1 MKKNPNQ
8 YIPADDPP
16 FQEFDQPQSYSD
28 EEPHCAYCLC
38 NIEECLVKCPA
49 TNKYFCNGRGKAH
62 HSHIVHHLVKSH
74 NKEIQLLDS
83 NQYSKIPIMCYQC
96 STRNIFQLCFVQS
109 QTQKTFYIFCRDCL
123 NSPQL
128 APFQFDMNNL
138 YPIIS
143 DNSILSWLVRPP
155 TDQEEKNFLASK
167 VSTKDMDLL
176 EEEWEKNPQVTIMD
190 LPAIKARSRLQ
201 ETKLQYKDIH
211 QYSTVFL
218 ALVKE
223 ECEYERKIKESISI
237 PSVSVNWEQVGPITW
252 IAHFKTQATEALR
265 NLSLTDELNLNCP
278 SEDFNHNGKVVLI
291 GYDGSVDLKF
301 VNIPEPPVA
310 DLLYTVKLVFDPTPY
325 KRQQFALN
333 DFKNSSSNL
342 TSPLIK
348 DIILGKIPETLE
360 KENIRN
366 IGAFKIPGLKD
377 LNQSQISAIRKALEL
392 PFTLIQGPPGTGKT
406 TTIAALVYKFL
417 ELKKGPVL
425 VCGPS
430 NISVEHA
437 TRNTALTGVNVIR
450 VISRKLDDIVTSVD
464 DVTASKMV
472 FKLNTQESREL
483 CELQTK
489 RSNSPLTANEA
500 SRYENL
506 RDTLENKII
515 AKADCICC
523 TCDTAGSK
531 KFNNLAFPVV
541 IIDESTQ
548 AVEPKILIPILHHSK
563 QVVLVGDHCQLG
575 PNVMC
580 RKVEQAGYS
589 VSIVQRLLQL
599 GMKPARLVTQY
610 RMHPALAQFPS
621 NYFYEGILEN
631 GVSAKDRTP
640 LRATFP
646 FPQPGVP
653 MFFFNS
659 TGPEE
664 PSDSGTSFINRQ
676 EAFLVSLIIS
686 KLCKASV
693 NPRQIGVIT
702 PYAGQTCYIGQ
713 FLAAAGDLPP
723 SFYRYIEVASVDS
736 FQGGEKDY
744 IIFSCVRCNNRG
756 AIGFLK
762 DARRLNV
769 AMTRARMG
777 LMIIGSAQTLA
788 VNKMYFDLIR
798 FFQDKSLLVEG
809 EINNLKLSPVILQ
822 APQVKQNRGQK
833 GVPKSNKGKGMV
845 YDPMES
851 EDFDSIEQNDDD
863 YFGDRKSVV

>member
-1 MKKNPNQ
+1 MQ
-8 YIPADDPP
+8 
-16 FQEFDQPQSYSD
+16 FDQPASFTD
-28 EEPHCAYCLC
+28 ESPHCAYCLC
-38 NIEECLVKCPA
+38 DIQECLVKCPN

-74 NKEIQLLDS
+74 NKEIQLLES
-83 NQYSKIPIMCYQC
+83 NQYYKIPIMCYQC

-109 QTQKTFYIFCRDCL
+109 QRQKTFYIFCRDCL
-123 NSPQL
+123 NNPQL

-138 YPIIS
+138 YPIIC

-155 TDQEEKNFLASK
+155 TDAEEKNFLSTK

-176 EEEWEKNPQVTIMD
+176 EEEWEKNPNVTIMD
-190 LPAIKARSRLQ
+190 LPAIKARNRLQ
-201 ETKLQYKDIH
+201 ETKLSYDSCDQYASIF
-211 QYSTVFL
+211 S

-223 ECEYERKIKESISI
+223 ESDYERKIKESISI
-237 PSVSVNWEQVGPITW
+237 PSVTVDWEHVGSITW

-265 NLSLTDELNLNCP
+265 NLNLTDELNLSCP
-278 SEDFNHNGKVVLI
+278 SADFDSKGKVFYI

-301 VNIPEPPVA
+301 VNIQEPPVQP
-310 DLLYTVKLVFDPTPY
+310 DLLYTVKLVFDNTPY
-325 KRQQFALN
+325 KRQQFALK
-333 DFKNSSSNL
+333 DFRNTSNNL
-342 TSPLIK
+342 TSPLISK
-348 DIILGKIPETLE
+348 IILGQIPDNIE
-360 KENIRN
+360 KENIR
-366 IGAFKIPGLKD
+366 ITSGFKIPGLKE
-377 LNQSQISAIRKALEL
+377 LNQSQISAIQRALEY

-437 TRNTALTGVNVIR
+437 TRSTALTGVNVVR

-464 DVTASKMV
+464 SITASKMI
-472 FKLNTQESREL
+472 FKLDTQESRDL
-483 CELQTK
+483 NELQIK
-489 RSNSPLTANEA
+489 RSNSPLTAKE
-500 SRYENL
+500 SEQYEKL
-506 RDTLENKII
+506 RESLEMKII
-515 AKADCICC
+515 TKADCICC

-531 KFNNLAFPVV
+531 KFNNLAFPIV

-548 AVEPKILIPILHHSK
+548 AVEPKVLIPILHHSK

-599 GMKPARLVTQY
+599 GMKPVRLVTQY
-610 RMHPALAQFPS
+610 RMHPALSQFPS

-631 GVSAKDRTP
+631 GVSVKDRTP
-640 LRATFP
+640 QQAKFP
-646 FPQPGVP
+646 FPKPGIP
-653 MFFFNS
+653 MFFYNS
-659 TGPEE
+659 TSPEE
-664 PSDSGTSFINRQ
+664 ASDSGTSFINRQ

-693 NPRQIGVIT
+693 RPKQIGVIT

-713 FLAAAGDLPP
+713 FLSAAGDLPQEY
-723 SFYRYIEVASVDS
+723 YRQIEVASVDS

-744 IIFSCVRCNNRG
+744 IIFSCVRCNARG

-788 VNKMYFDLIR
+788 ADKMFYDLIR

-809 EINNLKLSPVILQ
+809 DINNLKPSPVILP
-822 APQVKQNRGQK
+822 APQVKNERGPK

-851 EDFDSIEQNDDD
+851 EEFDSIEQNEDD
-863 YFGDRKSVV
+863 YFGAI

>member
-1 MKKNPNQ
+1 M
-8 YIPADDPP
+8 
-16 FQEFDQPQSYSD
+16 QSSFSF
-28 EEPHCAYCLC
+28 ETPHCEYCLC
-38 NIEECLVKCPA
+38 NIEECLVKCPV

-83 NQYSKIPIMCYQC
+83 NQYCKIPIMCYQC

-109 QTQKTFYIFCRDCL
+109 QRQKTFYIFCRDCL
-123 NSPQL
+123 NNPQL

-155 TDQEEKNFLASK
+155 TEAEEKTCTF
-167 VSTKDMDLL
+167 VPTKDMDLL
-176 EEEWEKNPQVTIMD
+176 EEEWEKNPNVTIMD
-190 LPAIKARSRLQ
+190 LPAIKARNRLP
-201 ETKLQYKDIH
+201 ETKLSYNRSDEYASIF
-211 QYSTVFL
+211 SS
-218 ALVKE
+218 LVKE

-237 PSVSVNWEQVGPITW
+237 PSVKVDWEQVGPITW
-252 IAHFKTQATEALR
+252 IGRFKTQATEALR
-265 NLSLTDELNLNCP
+265 NLNLTDELNLSCP
-278 SEDFNHNGKVVLI
+278 AANFDFKGKVVSI

-301 VNIPEPPVA
+301 INIPEPPVLP
-310 DLLYTVKLVFDPTPY
+310 DLLYTVKLVFDNTPY
-325 KRQQFALN
+325 KRQQFALK
-333 DFKNSSSNL
+333 DFSSPNNNL
-342 TSPLIK
+342 TSPLITK
-348 DIILGKIPETLE
+348 IILGQIPPNIE

-366 IGAFKIPGLKD
+366 IGKFRIPGLKE
-377 LNQSQISAIRKALEL
+377 LNQSQISAIQKALEN

-437 TRNTALTGVNVIR
+437 TRSTALTGVNVVR
-450 VISRKLDDIVTSVD
+450 VISRKLDDIATSVD
-464 DVTASKMV
+464 NITASKMV
-472 FKLNTQESREL
+472 FKLDTQESKEL
-483 CELQTK
+483 NELQIK
-489 RSNSPLTANEA
+489 RSNSPLSAKES
-500 SRYENL
+500 SRYEIL

-515 AKADCICC
+515 NKADCICC

-531 KFNNLAFPVV
+531 KFNNLVFPVV

-599 GMKPARLVTQY
+599 GMKPVRLVTQY
-610 RMHPALAQFPS
+610 RMHPALSQFPS
-621 NYFYEGILEN
+621 NYFYDGILEN
-631 GVSAKDRTP
+631 GVSVRDRTP
-640 LRATFP
+640 QQAKFP

-653 MFFFNS
+653 MFFYNS
-659 TGPEE
+659 TNPEE

-693 NPRQIGVIT
+693 RPRQIGVIT

-713 FLAAAGDLPP
+713 FLAAAGDLPQEY
-723 SFYRYIEVASVDS
+723 YRQIEVASVDS

-744 IIFSCVRCNNRG
+744 IIFSCVRCNTRG

-777 LMIIGSAQTLA
+777 LMIIGSAETLA
-788 VNKMYFDLIR
+788 VDKMFFDLIR

-809 EINNLKLSPVILQ
+809 DINHLKPSAIILQ
-822 APQVKQNRGQK
+822 APQSKQERGPK
-833 GVPKSNKGKGMV
+833 GMPKSNKGKGMV

-851 EDFDSIEQNDDD
+851 EEFDGMDQPEDD
-863 YFGDRKSVV
+863 YFGGV